1 MKRRDFFKLVG
12 ASAAFAAVPLLSS
25 CSSAAAPSAE
35 GAGVLGQP
43 QVSFST
49 SVDVLILGSGMA
61 GLSAAMDPS
70 EAGLSVMVAEKLDV
84 LGGESYE
91 SNAVMEV
98 CGSQLQ
104 KDAGIT
110 ETCDDVWP
118 EREEQLKSAGVTD
131 LDFAKRLFYAAPEW
145 VDRMKSSYG
154 AQFAD
159 PASYSANEANRRRV
173 LPKNGIG
180 DTESIMMPLRDKLA
194 AKGVQFS
201 TGYRAT
207 GFILDEAGKV
217 CGVRFS
223 TGKKDQPGV
232 ADVHARAV
240 VVATGGFASNQS
252 LVREYL
258 SAWERIGCYTAAS
271 MGEGHKLCQALGA
284 QLSDMSVTPSVTS
297 DLPPAAAWGM
307 FAPTLVVDAQGNRF
321 GNEDYMR
328 DLCAACFTQE
338 RGYFWTIFDSGVSES
353 GQARSAAQVT
363 SKNASRLVGPCDTVE
378 QLASGMGVSEDVLGK
393 TVDRFSGMVEA
404 GKDSDFGRKQFLEN
418 LKPPYYA
425 LKQFPV
431 RFRTR
436 GGAVVDGDGRLLD
449 ANGKAIAGVYC
460 CGAAAQGGGE
470 SLTTNGAFGILAGR
484 AVTED
489 LGAA

>member
-1 MKRRDFFKLVG
+1 
-12 ASAAFAAVPLLSS
+12 
-25 CSSAAAPSAE
+25 
-35 GAGVLGQP
+35 
-43 QVSFST
+43 
-49 SVDVLILGSGMA
+49 
-61 GLSAAMDPS
+61 
-70 EAGLSVMVAEKLDV
+70 MVAEKLDV

-118 EREEQLKSAGVTD
+118 ERKEALKSAGVTD

-201 TGYRAT
+201 TGYCAT
-207 GFILDEAGKV
+207 GFILDEAGQ
-217 CGVRFS
+217 GVRRALLHQQE
-223 TGKKDQPGV
+223 GPVRRGRR
-232 ADVHARAV
+232 ACARV

-252 LVREYL
+252 LVRQYL

-284 QLSDMSVTPSVTS
+284 QLSDMSVTPS
-297 DLPPAAAWGM
+297 
-307 FAPTLVVDAQGNRF
+307 
-321 GNEDYMR
+321 
-328 DLCAACFTQE
+328 
-338 RGYFWTIFDSGVSES
+338 
-353 GQARSAAQVT
+353 
-363 SKNASRLVGPCDTVE
+363 
-378 QLASGMGVSEDVLGK
+378 
-393 TVDRFSGMVEA
+393 
-404 GKDSDFGRKQFLEN
+404 
-418 LKPPYYA
+418 
-425 LKQFPV
+425 
-431 RFRTR
+431 
-436 GGAVVDGDGRLLD
+436 
-449 ANGKAIAGVYC
+449 
-460 CGAAAQGGGE
+460 
-470 SLTTNGAFGILAGR
+470 
-484 AVTED
+484 
-489 LGAA
+489 

>member
-118 EREEQLKSAGVTD
+118 ERKEALKSAGVTD

-201 TGYRAT
+201 TGYCAT

-223 TGKKDQPGV
+223 TSKKDQSGV
-232 ADVHARAV
+232 VDVHARAV

-252 LVREYL
+252 LVRQYL
-258 SAWERIGCYTAAS
+258 SAWERIGCHTAAS
-271 MGEGHKLCQALGA
+271 MGEGHKL
-284 QLSDMSVTPSVTS
+284 
-297 DLPPAAAWGM
+297 
-307 FAPTLVVDAQGNRF
+307 R
-321 GNEDYMR
+321 
-328 DLCAACFTQE
+328 AACFTQE
-338 RGYFWTIFDSGVSES
+338 RGYFWTIFDSGISES

-393 TVDRFSGMVEA
+393 TVDRFSSMVEA
-404 GKDSDFGRKQFLEN
+404 GKDSDFGRKQFLKN

-436 GGAVVDGDGRLLD
+436 GGAVVDGGGRLLD

-489 LGAA
+489 LGPA